1 MTESS
6 ENPKTPLAG
15 DGPTEDAAQSAG
27 LLLRQAREQAGM
39 HLGMLSVALKVP
51 VRQLIA
57 LEADDHSQLSG
68 PVFIRALAS
77 SVCRQ
82 LKIDGAPIL
91 ALLPQTTHRLETLP
105 PGLESTRARSVL
117 PFLGP
122 RWSVNRKF
130 FLLALLMLVL
140 IALIVWWPQ
149 WPIHGAVTDL
159 LPTSQSSSEAVEPIP
174 STTASSSAMPLVVLL
189 PSESSNLPAPGAEAS
204 TSKPLTSASGAVG
217 ANSAL
222 ELTFIGKSDEA
233 WVEVK
238 DVTGALVFNKL
249 VKSGE
254 THVVKGAPALTVVV
268 GLADAV
274 EVLVRGQA
282 LDLTP
287 FSRGAV
293 ARFEVK

>member
-6 ENPKTPLAG
+6 ENSKIPLPVAVPPG
-15 DGPTEDAAQSAG
+15 NAAPSAG

-39 HLGMLSVALKVP
+39 HLGLLSVALKVP
-51 VRQLIA
+51 VRQLLA
-57 LEADDHSQLSG
+57 LEADDHAQLSG
-68 PVFIRALAS
+68 PVFTRALAS

-82 LKIDGAPIL
+82 LKIDGTPVL

-105 PGLESTRARSVL
+105 PGLESNRTRSGM
-117 PFLGP
+117 PSLGR
-122 RWSVNRKF
+122 RWNVSRKF
-130 FLLALLMLVL
+130 FVLALLILVL
-140 IALIVWWPQ
+140 IALVVWLPQ
-149 WPIHGAVTDL
+149 WPGSAAVNLHLT
-159 LPTSQSSSEAVEPIP
+159 SSEALEPAA
-174 STTASSSAMPLVVLL
+174 STTAASPAMPLVVLL
-189 PSESSNLPAPGAEAS
+189 PSESSNPPAIGADMP
-204 TSKPLTSASGAVG
+204 TSKPLTSASGTLG

-222 ELTFIGKSDEA
+222 ELTFVGKSDEA

-238 DVTGALVFNKL
+238 DITGALVFNKL

-254 THVVKGAPALTVVV
+254 THVVKGVPALTVVV

-274 EVLVRGQA
+274 EVRVRGQA